1 MSITTVH
8 AIDLPESPNAQPTG
22 QAVTGKNLDL
32 IGHLPVSLAAQ
43 VGSVSITVD
52 RLFALRKGEVL
63 AMNEGVDTPITLQL
77 NGKAIARGELVAVD
91 DHFGIRI
98 TELS

>member
-8 AIDLPESPNAQPTG
+8 TIDLQEAPNPQPTG
-22 QAVTGKNLDL
+22 QEIIDKNLGL
-32 IGHLPVSLAAQ
+32 IGHLTVSLAAQ
-43 VGSVSITVD
+43 VGSISITVD
-52 RLFALRKGEVL
+52 QLFALKKGEVL
-63 AMNEGVDTPITLQL
+63 AMNEGVDALITLQL

-98 TELS
+98 LELS

>member
-1 MSITTVH
+1 MSTTTVH
-8 AIDLPESPNAQPTG
+8 AIDLPESPASQPAG
-22 QAVTGKNLDL
+22 PEIAGKNLDL

-43 VGSVSITVD
+43 VGSVSMTVD
-52 RLFALRKGEVL
+52 QLFALKKGEVL